1 MRPGLRQRYGWRKSL
16 DAGIAVPD
24 SRLAMAQ
31 GAAWFASVAAVL
43 GMVVVLLPQPGG
55 ADRLG
60 LAAVAL
66 ASGVLAAAALVGGQ
80 RLPRWSF
87 AAGSLLAT
95 VVAGAATHYGG
106 ENSFF
111 TAVPFLFPVLYAA
124 WFQPRPVSLLVI
136 TLTGALLAGELIHE
150 DRGDAAAGAW
160 VAAAGTLTAAGL
172 LVGALRERVSHKVAG
187 LTDAARRDPLTGLL
201 NRRGF
206 GEVFDIEIER
216 ARRTDQSLSVIV
228 GDLDRFKL
236 VNDRH
241 GHAAGDDALRRVG
254 RALDSGKRSWDIAA
268 RIGGEEF
275 AILAPDTDEH
285 GAYILAERMR
295 TGIQSA
301 FADAGGGEGLTISF
315 GIVSYPVHGQ
325 TGTSLLQAGD
335 QALYAAKRLG
345 RNRSVIS
352 SAEVPGILGGAATR
366 AGHDDVSVELSSL
379 LSLAEALD
387 VRDSGSATHCRRV
400 GRYAEL
406 IARELGLPPD
416 SVERVRIAGVLHDVG
431 RVGVPDELL
440 TKDGPLDE
448 EEWHWVRSH
457 PEIGARMLETTDFA
471 DIGAW
476 ILSHHE
482 RPDGRGYPE
491 GREGELPL
499 EAAILGVADAY
510 EAMTAARPYRAAL
523 DPQAASDELRRG
535 SGRQFDE
542 RVVDALLRVV

>member
-1 MRPGLRQRYGWRKSL
+1 MT
-16 DAGIAVPD
+16 
-24 SRLAMAQ
+24 
-31 GAAWFASVAAVL
+31 L
-43 GMVVVLLPQPGG
+43 GV
-55 ADRLG
+55 LG
-60 LAAVAL
+60 LAA
-66 ASGVLAAAALVGGQ
+66 
-80 RLPRWSF
+80 
-87 AAGSLLAT
+87 
-95 VVAGAATHYGG
+95 
-106 ENSFF
+106 
-111 TAVPFLFPVLYAA
+111 
-124 WFQPRPVSLLVI
+124 
-136 TLTGALLAGELIHE
+136 ALLAAELIDQ
-150 DRGDAAAGAW
+150 DRGDTAVGAW
-160 VAAAGTLTAAGL
+160 VATTGTLAGAGL
-172 LVGALRERVSHKVAG
+172 LVALLRQRITHAVAG
-187 LTDAARRDPLTGLL
+187 LTEAARRDPLTGLL

-206 GEVFDIEIER
+206 EEVFDVELER

-228 GDLDRFKL
+228 GDLDRFKRI
-236 VNDRH
+236 NDEH

-254 RALDSGKRSWDIAA
+254 RALGEGKRSWDTAA
-268 RIGGEEF
+268 RVGGEEF

-285 GAYILAERMR
+285 GAYILAERLR
-295 TGIQSA
+295 TVIA
-301 FADAGGGEGLTISF
+301 REFAGNQPDPLTISF

-325 TGTSLLQAGD
+325 TGSSLLQAGD

-352 SAEVPGILGGAATR
+352 SAEVPGILSGTSASR
-366 AGHDDVSVELSSL
+366 GHEDASVELTSL

-400 GRYAEL
+400 GRYSEL

-440 TKDGPLDE
+440 AKEGPLDE

-471 DIGAW
+471 DIGGW
-476 ILSHHE
+476 IRSHHE
-482 RPDGRGYPE
+482 RPDGSGYPE
-491 GREGELPL
+491 GRSGELPL

-510 EAMTAARPYRAAL
+510 EAMTAGRPYRDAL

>member
-1 MRPGLRQRYGWRKSL
+1 MRSGLRQRFGWRTSL
-16 DAGIAVPD
+16 DAGIAVPG
-24 SRLAMAQ
+24 SRVAMAQ

-43 GMVVVLLPQPGG
+43 GIVAVVLPHQPAVDEVGLATTTLACG
-55 ADRLG
+55 V

-66 ASGVLAAAALVGGQ
+66 VAAERLPAWAFPAGAVLATL
-80 RLPRWSF
+80 
-87 AAGSLLAT
+87 
-95 VVAGAATHYGG
+95 VAGAATHYWG
-106 ENSFF
+106 EGSFYG
-111 TAVPFLFPVLYAA
+111 ALAFLFPLLYAG
-124 WFQPRPVSLLVI
+124 WFLPRTATLVVI
-136 TLTGALLAGELIHE
+136 ALAGALLAAELVHQ
-150 DRGDAAAGAW
+150 DRGDAAVGAW
-160 VAAAGTLTAAGL
+160 VATTGTLAGAGL
-172 LVGALRERVSHKVAG
+172 LVAVLRERVNEAVAG
-187 LTDAARRDPLTGLL
+187 LTEAARRDPLTALL

-206 GEVFDIEIER
+206 EEVFDVEIER
-216 ARRTDQSLSVIV
+216 ARRTGQNLSVIV
-228 GDLDRFKL
+228 GDLDRFKR
-236 VNDRH
+236 VNDEH

-254 RALDSGKRSWDIAA
+254 RALGAGKRSWDTAA

-275 AILAPDTDEH
+275 AILSPDTDEH
-285 GAYILAERMR
+285 GAYILAERLR
-295 TGIQSA
+295 TVIERE
-301 FADAGGGEGLTISF
+301 FADPAVPETLTISF

-325 TGTSLLQAGD
+325 TGSSLLQAGD

-352 SAEVPGILGGAATR
+352 SAEVPGILSR
-366 AGHDDVSVELSSL
+366 AGSRSGHDDASVELTSL

-400 GRYAEL
+400 GRYSEL
-406 IARELGLPPD
+406 IARELGLAPD
-416 SVERVRIAGVLHDVG
+416 TVERVRIAGVLHDVG

-440 TKDGPLDE
+440 AKEGPLDE

-471 DIGAW
+471 DIGGW
-476 ILSHHE
+476 IRSHHE
-482 RPDGRGYPE
+482 RPDGGGYPE

-510 EAMTAARPYRAAL
+510 EAMTAGRPYRAAL